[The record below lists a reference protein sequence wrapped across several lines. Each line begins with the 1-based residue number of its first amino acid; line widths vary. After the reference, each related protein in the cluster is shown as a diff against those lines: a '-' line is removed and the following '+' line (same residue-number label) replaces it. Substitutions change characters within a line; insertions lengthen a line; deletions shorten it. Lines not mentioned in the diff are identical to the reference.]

1 MLRFVRQVV
10 YQYPAG
16 GASVKLSGKLVGI
29 AAAVALAASV
39 PVVLVTTANAAT
51 TKAVDLS
58 DPAKKEIAMKL
69 VSSAENSSTN
79 WRAQFGYIED
89 IKDGRGYTGGIIGF
103 CSGTHD
109 MYELV
114 QYYTSQK
121 PNNILA
127 KYLPALK
134 KVDGTSSHKG
144 LDPTFTKDWKT
155 AAKDKAF
162 QDAQEHERDRVY
174 FNPSLKQAKADG
186 LPILG
191 QFAYYDAA
199 VMHGPDGMR
208 SIRSRA
214 LKKAKSPAQGGDVV
228 KYLNAFLDQRVKE
241 MKKEAA
247 HEDTSRV
254 DTAQRKF
261 LREGNLN
268 LHTPLKWKV
277 YGESFSIS

>member
-1 MLRFVRQVV
+1 M
-10 YQYPAG
+10 
-16 GASVKLSGKLVGI
+16 KLSGKLVGI